1 MASFLSFAL
10 VITLFD
16 TARVLDVSSLPDYTL
31 ITVLSMTEVDVYEL
45 LVYVVCRADYGD
57 ETYKP
62 GNSLTSR
69 QGFISG
75 LLPTGISIA
84 VA

>member
-1 MASFLSFAL
+1 MASFRSFAL
-10 VITLFD
+10 VVTLID
-16 TARVLDVSSLPDYTL
+16 TVRILDVSSLPDYAF
-31 ITVLSMTEVDVYEL
+31 ITVLSVTKAYVYEL
-45 LVYVVCRADYGD
+45 LVYVVFRADYGD